1 MENPVFDLI
10 IGEVENARKPHD
22 PDPYWKPKTV
32 SAVETRQQVREKQKP
47 YPSLTVPEIIQDNVQ
62 PNDILKVQQ
71 VNPSLDKTHQYAKK
85 GRVSRDGKVKWIEKN
100 GLLYREYEAPE
111 KEGGKTYSQ
120 LIVPSKFRQVVM
132 KLAHESIMSG
142 YLATSRTI
150 SRILSEFF
158 WPGLQSEIKGICQSC
173 DICQKTMSKGKVKK
187 VPLDRMPLI
196 DVPFKIV
203 AVEIIGLLNP
213 PTDKGNRFILT
224 LVDYA
229 TRFP

>member
-1 MENPVFDLI
+1 MQ
-10 IGEVENARKPHD
+10 A
-22 PDPYWKPKTV
+22 
-32 SAVETRQQVREKQKP
+32 QQV
-47 YPSLTVPEIIQDNVQ
+47 D
-62 PNDILKVQQ
+62 
-71 VNPSLDKTHQYAKK
+71 PSLDKARQNAKE
-85 GRVSRDGKVKWIEKN
+85 GRVSRDCKVKWIEKK

-111 KEGGKTYSQ
+111 KEGGKTFSQ

-142 YLATSRTI
+142 HLATSRTI

-158 WPGLQSEIKGICQSC
+158 WPGMQSEIKRFCQSC

-196 DVPFKIV
+196 DVPFKRV
-203 AVEIIGLLNP
+203 AVDIIGPLHP

-229 TRFP
+229 TRFPQATALPGIDTERVAEALLEMFSYTGIPEEILTDMGSQFTSGLMHERGK